1 MEEESKKTRPG
12 KGKNKAGESDETVAP
27 VELGLDLDQVELQ
40 RYQDP
45 PLCSLVSEGPGVCC
59 GDTRHETVQIIV
71 TDFIFRF

>member
-45 PLCSLVSEGPGVCC
+45 PLCSLFSGV
-59 GDTRHETVQIIV
+59 
-71 TDFIFRF
+71 